1 MNPKISIIL
10 PVYNAEKYLA
20 DTLDSVLSQTF
31 TSFEIIAVN
40 DGSTDG
46 SLRLLN
52 IYAKRDNRIKIIDK
66 PNTGVSDT
74 RNVAIKAA
82 KGEYLAFLDSDDVYA
97 QNYLKRMYGAIE
109 DSGADVAV
117 CNYLTFR
124 HHAPTFE
131 RGGHSA
137 PKPTTISELL
147 DTGLMTSMCVKLVR
161 KSIITKNRIAF
172 DTDISY
178 SEDLFYSWKLC
189 LIANSMCKI
198 SDKLYGY
205 RLTGSGAT
213 SRYHKEIFEKYKRTF
228 DDIRSISVKKDKMSE
243 DFNIKL
249 SFVRGLPAFLLM
261 ISRSKGSIKD
271 KKRQIEEI
279 LNDNVISEMLSENIT
294 CISKNK
300 KEQRL
305 YNNAKKRKIGRLL
318 LHGYYVDTRFKIANF
333 VKR

>member
-20 DTLDSVLSQTF
+20 DTLDSILSQSF
-31 TSFEIIAVN
+31 TDFEVVAVN

-46 SLRLLN
+46 SLKLLEV
-52 IYAKRDNRIKIIDK
+52 YAARDRRIKITDK
-66 PNTGVSDT
+66 ENTGVSDT
-74 RNVAIKAA
+74 RNTAIRAA
-82 KGEYLAFLDSDDVYA
+82 KGEFIAFIDADDVYA
-97 QNYLKRMYGAIE
+97 PNYLKRMCGAIE

-117 CNYLTFR
+117 CSYLTFR

-161 KSIITKNRIAF
+161 KSVITKNRIVF

-189 LIANSMCKI
+189 LSTNSMCKI
-198 SDKLYGY
+198 SDTLYGY

-213 SRYHKEIFEKYKRTF
+213 SRHHKEIFEKYKRAF
-228 DDIRSISVKKDKMSE
+228 DEIRSLSVKKDKMSE
-243 DFNIKL
+243 ELNIKL

-261 ISRSKGSIKD
+261 ISRSKCSIKN
-271 KKRQIEEI
+271 KKIQIEEI
-279 LNDNVISEMLSENIT
+279 LNDTVISEMLSENIT

-318 LHGYYVDTRFKIANF
+318 LHGYYLDTRSKIANL